1 MTWYLALYLL
11 LYLALGV
18 GGMID
23 DRGRGW
29 LWQLAMGS
37 TLVVGTSCIL
47 AFAYPQIARPLGRWL
62 WGMIAFALVMEAWSL
77 GSDLRDLARE
87 GGSPTERAVIAT
99 AVAILTLPAY
109 ALGTAV
115 AARAE

>member
-1 MTWYLALYLL
+1 MTWYLGLYLL
-11 LYLALGV
+11 LYLAVSV

-23 DRGRGW
+23 DRYRRW
-29 LWQLAMGS
+29 PWQLAMGL
-37 TLVVGTSCIL
+37 TLVVGTSCVL

-62 WGMIAFALVMEAWSL
+62 WAMIAFALVMEAWSL
-77 GSDLRDLARE
+77 KSDLRDVARE
-87 GGSPTERAVIAT
+87 GASPRERAVLAT

-109 ALGTAV
+109 ALGIAV